1 MTRTWTLNDEDL
13 EIGRINYE
21 EKQRYLKEVEMENE
35 RRNKEEKQRLL
46 EMKKQEDNNRIDTC
60 FKDVMTAV
68 QMDKIPF
75 FNVEWTEF
83 ILDKYMEIMTDE
95 SIHSYLPKGRYF
107 IVGDIHGDFQSLAYI
122 LRFID
127 VFSWLIHDE
136 NVKIVFL
143 GDYVDRGS
151 NSFEVYMTLLLF
163 KLKFP
168 NKITLLRGNHEDRY
182 VNRNYSGSL
191 DIDKNLQSKW
201 YESYNFLQICCTIG
215 EEVFCIHGG
224 VPVIIKGFK
233 KKIWSYLPFD
243 IQNDEQIINA
253 LWNDPM
259 DNDTYINGDYAQSNR
274 GTYIYRYGQ
283 NAVDSFCK
291 LMEVSCIVRA
301 HEVLFTPIKVT
312 PDGKVLTVFSS
323 INYWK
328 NFDGMQQRNFAGM
341 LYIDQVQQTLQPR
354 FVPLQGFVDL
364 SIFAGKNVSMYPPL
378 DVLNAMLEEIDKILN
393 RREIEPEQATVTTIQ
408 STTGN
413 QPDFVKDIDN
423 GRNGDI
429 IKMEEEPF

>member
-1 MTRTWTLNDEDL
+1 MTWTWTLYDEDL

-35 RRNKEEKQRLL
+35 RRKKEEKQRLL
-46 EMKKQEDNNRIDTC
+46 EMKRQEDNNRIDTY

-75 FNVEWTEF
+75 FDVKWTEF

-107 IVGDIHGDFQSLAYI
+107 IVGDIHGDFKSLAYI

-136 NVKIVFL
+136 NIKIVFL

-168 NKITLLRGNHEDRY
+168 NKIILLRGNHEDRY
-182 VNRNYSGSL
+182 VNRDYSSSL
-191 DIDKNLQSKW
+191 YTDKNLQSKW
-201 YESYNFLQICCTIG
+201 YESYNYLQICCTIG
-215 EEVFCIHGG
+215 EELFCIHGG
-224 VPVIIKGFK
+224 VPVKIKGFK
-233 KKIWSYLPFD
+233 KKIWNYLPFD
-243 IQNDEQIINA
+243 IQNDEQVINA

-259 DNDTYINGDYAQSNR
+259 DNDTYINGEYSQSNR
-274 GTYIYRYGQ
+274 GAGIYRYGQ

-291 LMEVSCIVRA
+291 VMEVSCIVRA
-301 HEVLFTPIKVT
+301 HEVLFTPFKVT

-328 NFDGMQQRNFAGM
+328 NFDRMQRNFAGM

-354 FVPLQGFVDL
+354 FVPLRDFVDL
-364 SIFAGKNVSMYPPL
+364 SIFAGKNVSNYPPL
-378 DVLNAMLEEIDKILN
+378 DVLNAMLEEIDKIIN
-393 RREIEPEQATVTTIQ
+393 RREIELEQSTVTTIQ
-408 STTGN
+408 PTTDN

-423 GRNGDI
+423 GRDGDI
-429 IKMEEEPF
+429 IKMDEEIF